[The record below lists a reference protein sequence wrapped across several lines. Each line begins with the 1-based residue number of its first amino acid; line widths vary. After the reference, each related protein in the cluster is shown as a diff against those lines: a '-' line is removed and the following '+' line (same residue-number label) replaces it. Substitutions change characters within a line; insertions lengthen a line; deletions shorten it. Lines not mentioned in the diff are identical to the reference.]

1 MQKLTVS
8 LVLIILFSCSG
19 FSKEY
24 SIKVYP
30 EDNCVDTSS
39 NEYYRILDG
48 LKLKYVFYYKSE
60 NDSIFKHDSIEYW
73 ESYQR
78 FFRLDRKFIDWLLTF
93 RSDNI
98 KSDLWQLNQDPESS
112 YVSDCFL
119 HWNNSRAAI
128 TLIQNFL
135 DGYGFRCYECGYPYR
150 QKCILEQY
158 KNVEKFLK
166 LNKSEDINELRQ
178 AWKMKNAR

>member
-8 LVLIILFSCSG
+8 LVLIILISCSG
-19 FSKEY
+19 FAKEY
-24 SIKVYP
+24 SLKVYP
-30 EDNCVDTSS
+30 EDNSIDTST
-39 NEYYRILDG
+39 NEYYRILNG
-48 LKLKYVFYYKSE
+48 LNLKYVFYLKRE
-60 NDSIFKHDSIEYW
+60 NDSKFKHDSTEYW

-93 RSDNI
+93 RSDYA
-98 KSDLWQLNQDPESS
+98 KSDLWQLYQDPESS
-112 YVSDCFL
+112 YIPDCFF

-150 QKCILEQY
+150 QKCIREQY